1 MKRKKINSKILIL
14 ISIHFI
20 FISNYLYAQDPFI
33 RLEKLSDMLDAS
45 QGVGWADYN
54 NDGYPDM
61 YVSNGAQGFKQ
72 HNLLFMNNGDG
83 IFTQITS
90 GEIVTYEVI
99 SGGCSWGDFDNDGDL
114 DIYITTNR
122 DNFFD
127 PIYNYLF
134 ENNGDGTF
142 TKNTTAGPP
151 VDDGETSVSCG
162 WGDYNND
169 SHIDLF
175 VTNGWMGNEKNSLYS
190 NSGDSTFT
198 KITNIDLVSDDN
210 ATPIAGFG
218 WADYDND
225 GDLDVYVAGGNSP
238 NNFLWRNNGNGD
250 FTKLDIFG
258 AGQCEA
264 CSWGDYDN
272 DDDLDIFITN
282 YGDSQTEPEPNWLY
296 RNDGNDVFTKITL
309 GEIATDSSFSRGS
322 AWGDI
327 DNDGDLDLFVSND
340 GPPNEYKN
348 FLYLNDGNGNLTK
361 ITSVVNDSTYAY
373 GAAFADYNKDGFL
386 DLFVCR
392 SGCNYLFKNNELEN
406 GNTNHWINIQCVGT
420 VSNWAGI
427 GAKVRVR
434 ANINSQN
441 VWQMREISA
450 QTGYG
455 SHNNLRAHFGLGD
468 ATIIAE
474 LKVEW
479 PSGIVQTL
487 TNVAVDQFLTI
498 TEQESGENIAVTSPN
513 GGENWEVGS
522 VHDITWTSNETS
534 GNLDIAFSTDGGSSW
549 TTIVTNEPD
558 DGNYPWTIPD
568 QPSTNCL
575 VRITDT
581 DGDPSDVS
589 DAVFTISQVSYTLT
603 MAVDPPEGGTTEP
616 AIGNHSYTEGTV
628 VNIIATPNQGY
639 GFVNWTG
646 DVADPNAATTT
657 VTMNGDQTV
666 TANFALIP
674 GQITDLRA
682 SVQDTHILLEWS
694 PSAAATSYHVYRD
707 TTYDFVADQ
716 VNATNQIAES
726 ITDEDPVTDG
736 VQWTDTGN
744 GAKIIGD
751 VNINY
756 FYRVTAFS
764 GVESD
769 TSNLAGEFDYPLITT
784 SSTDI
789 NELVVIM
796 NTQNTR
802 KPIFTAEDLANAIPY
817 CSDVYYWDAKG
828 QGTVGHPK
836 GVPFNNFSIYP
847 GYPYIVNVTSD
858 TVWTVAGSYSDTS
871 FQLSTT
877 DGTDINHIGVPLS
890 KDILTTAEELG
901 NDIPNCTDV
910 YYWDAE
916 GQGTVGHV
924 VGLPFENFAVRAGYP
939 YYVNVTADAVWPSA
953 VGDIVLSSSV
963 MMTNGLSQ
971 QMKKGLVA
979 GGVPHTVYGTLSC
992 WDKHNF
998 EANDLKV
1005 KAWVIGRSDEVI
1017 TDASVTTGCDGHYW
1031 WIGVSN
1037 FATAWQ
1043 VGDSLQVEITD
1054 ATGRLQ
1060 ANTIVVLT
1068 EAGPDHGGKVHFSV
1082 VTGVDE
1088 LKSQTM
1094 PQEFILY
1101 QNYPNPFNPETIIS
1115 FQLPEARNVILK
1127 VYNLHGAEICTL
1139 LNEKKEGGQHQ
1150 VTWHGKDNLGQELPS
1165 GVYFI
1170 RIVAGDYRMIRKMIK
1185 IR

>member
-1 MKRKKINSKILIL
+1 MNFK
-14 ISIHFI
+14 
-20 FISNYLYAQDPFI
+20 NYLIICIGLFCISHNNSVAQQLLTPTSSFLGTHVYE
-33 RLEKLSDMLDAS
+33 R
-45 QGVGWADYN
+45 VGYHLHTAGD
-54 NDGYPDM
+54 
-61 YVSNGAQGFKQ
+61 V
-72 HNLLFMNNGDG
+72 NGDG
-83 IFTQITS
+83 YDDFLIGTFHNKTNGYDAGAAYLILGSHSANWGHDISLLNTDARFLGAKPYESAGYFLGGSGDVNGDGLDDFLIGAADGYLYIVFGRASANWGMDFVLYDNADAWYEEENEEDQAGLSSAIIGDINGDGYDDIICGAPYNGYGGDDAGKAYIILGKASGWQQGVNLNKANASFYGSYGNGLVGYCVDGVGDVNGDDIPDFAIGARGEGKVYLFFGRKSVNWGFNCSVSQANVIFTSEQYGNYTGWRVSCAGDINSDGYNDFLIGAPYHDEFDNENGKVYLILGRGSGWKTSLSEADASYYGEGIDDEAGWDTQGAGDVDGDGYDDFLIGAWYNNSNGEDSGKMYLIKGKPSGWQRNVSLSQVQDYFIGEHAGDYAGYSCSNAGDVNGDGLSDIITSASYCSEVYEWGGKIYIFVSENTQIT
-90 GEIVTYEVI
+90 
-99 SGGCSWGDFDNDGDL
+99 L
-114 DIYITTNR
+114 
-122 DNFFD
+122 
-127 PIYNYLF
+127 L
-134 ENNGDGTF
+134 
-142 TKNTTAGPP
+142 
-151 VDDGETSVSCG
+151 
-162 WGDYNND
+162 
-169 SHIDLF
+169 
-175 VTNGWMGNEKNSLYS
+175 
-190 NSGDSTFT
+190 
-198 KITNIDLVSDDN
+198 
-210 ATPIAGFG
+210 
-218 WADYDND
+218 
-225 GDLDVYVAGGNSP
+225 
-238 NNFLWRNNGNGD
+238 
-250 FTKLDIFG
+250 
-258 AGQCEA
+258 
-264 CSWGDYDN
+264 
-272 DDDLDIFITN
+272 
-282 YGDSQTEPEPNWLY
+282 
-296 RNDGNDVFTKITL
+296 
-309 GEIATDSSFSRGS
+309 
-322 AWGDI
+322 
-327 DNDGDLDLFVSND
+327 
-340 GPPNEYKN
+340 
-348 FLYLNDGNGNLTK
+348 
-361 ITSVVNDSTYAY
+361 
-373 GAAFADYNKDGFL
+373 
-386 DLFVCR
+386 
-392 SGCNYLFKNNELEN
+392 
-406 GNTNHWINIQCVGT
+406 
-420 VSNWAGI
+420 
-427 GAKVRVR
+427 
-434 ANINSQN
+434 
-441 VWQMREISA
+441 
-450 QTGYG
+450 
-455 SHNNLRAHFGLGD
+455 
-468 ATIIAE
+468 
-474 LKVEW
+474 
-479 PSGIVQTL
+479 
-487 TNVAVDQFLTI
+487 
-498 TEQESGENIAVTSPN
+498 SPN
-513 GGENWEVGS
+513 GGEDWKVGNTYN
-522 VHDITWTSNETS
+522 ITWNSNHTS
-534 GNLDIAFSTDGGSSW
+534 GKVKIDYSTNDGSKWKQITAS
-549 TTIVTNEPD
+549 TTD
-558 DGNYPWTIPD
+558 DGAYSWTIPN

-581 DGDPSDVS
+581 DGDTSDVS

-744 GAKIIGD
+744 GAKIVGD

-817 CSDVYYWDAKG
+817 CSDVYYWDAEG

-979 GGVPHTVYGTLSC
+979 GGVPHTVYGTLSY

-1170 RIVAGDYRMIRKMIK
+1170 RIVAGDYRMIRKMK
-1185 IR
+1185 